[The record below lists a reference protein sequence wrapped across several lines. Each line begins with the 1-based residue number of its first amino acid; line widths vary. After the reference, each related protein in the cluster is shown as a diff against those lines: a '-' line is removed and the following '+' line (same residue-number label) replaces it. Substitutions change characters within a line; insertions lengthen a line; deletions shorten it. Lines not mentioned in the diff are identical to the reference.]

1 VKYFIIVNPISGRGL
16 GEKSIPRIKAFCESR
31 SMDYTLVCT
40 ERPWQAAEMAEQA
53 AREHYDVMVCAS
65 GDGTFN
71 EALNGLMHARA
82 AGFNHTALG
91 VISIGTGNDFAG
103 GVGIP
108 TTLEESLETLALDK
122 RRKVDIG
129 KVSGGDYPEGR
140 YFGNGIGIGFDAA
153 VGFAALQL
161 RFLRGLPAYLIGAIQ
176 TVFFYYK
183 PPRLKIVMDN
193 ETIDQHS
200 LMVSVMN
207 GQRMGGGF
215 RMAPN
220 GDPHDGLFD
229 LCIAETAGKLRIF
242 GLIPLFIQ
250 GKQEGQPEIKMRR
263 SRKVTVTAIQ
273 GDFPAHADG
282 ETLCLNGKELVLELI
297 PDALEVI
304 TAKV

>member
-1 VKYFIIVNPISGRGL
+1 VRHFIIVNPISGRGL
-16 GEKSIPRIKAFCESR
+16 GEKSIPHIEAFCKQHGL
-31 SMDYTLVCT
+31 DYHLVRT
-40 ERPWQAAEMAEQA
+40 ERPWHAAELAGQA
-53 AREHYDVMVCAS
+53 AREGWDVVVCAS

-71 EALNGLMHARA
+71 EALNGLMQARA
-82 AGFNHTALG
+82 AGFNHTALA
-91 VISIGTGNDFAG
+91 VISIGTGNDFAA

-108 TTLEESLETLALDK
+108 TTLEASLETLAQGQ

-129 KVSGGDYPEGR
+129 KVSGGDFPDGR

-161 RFLRGLPAYLIGAIQ
+161 RFLRGLPAYLIGALQ
-176 TVFFYYK
+176 TVFFYYT
-183 PPRLKIVMDN
+183 PPRLKIEMDD
-193 ETIDQHS
+193 ETIEQYS

-229 LCIAETAGKLRIF
+229 LCIAERAGKLRIF
-242 GLIPLFIQ
+242 GLIAMFIQ
-250 GKQEGQPEIKMRR
+250 GTQENQPEIKMRR
-263 SRKVTVTAIQ
+263 SKKVTITALE

-282 ETLCLNGKELVLELI
+282 ETLCLKGTQLSLELI
-297 PDALEVI
+297 PDALEVV